1 MYPWRRRLGPPL
13 RGGSFPLFGVTVSA
27 AGHVL
32 TAAALLLLAGVWNQW
47 NASKVY
53 VVNLV
58 PAVSITGSPTSRST
72 VPSLPPRPTISEPQR
87 PAPEPVAR
95 EVPTAPKPAE
105 PSLPQPRAASA
116 SRPVALPRP
125 GEKELPPLMAAAER
139 RSAPAA
145 APTPSEKPGTSSEA
159 RTAVPP
165 VPLGRPDGSPAGV
178 ASLALEVS
186 NFPFTWYLQQ
196 VQRKVTEKWVQ
207 PTRTTGP
214 GLRVVV
220 LFEIARDGQ
229 VTGSK
234 VEQSS
239 GNSWYDQ
246 SALRAVVEANPF
258 PPLPEGFPGQ
268 SLRVHFGFDF
278 KSS

>member
-1 MYPWRRRLGPPL
+1 MYPWRGRLGPAL
-13 RGGSFPLFGVTVSA
+13 RGGSFPLFGVTVST

-32 TAAALLLLAGVWNQW
+32 TAVAFLLLAGVWNQW

-58 PAVSITGSPTSRST
+58 PAVSIMGSPTSRST
-72 VPSLPPRPTISEPQR
+72 VPSLPPRPAVSEPQR
-87 PAPEPVAR
+87 PAPEPVAK
-95 EVPTAPKPAE
+95 EAPAAPKPAE
-105 PSLPQPRAASA
+105 PSLPQPRAAS
-116 SRPVALPRP
+116 RPAALPRP
-125 GEKELPPLMAAAER
+125 GEKELPPLTATAER
-139 RSAPAA
+139 RSAA
-145 APTPSEKPGTSSEA
+145 APARSENPSPAVEA
-159 RTAVPP
+159 RSAVPP

-220 LFEIARDGQ
+220 LFEIDRDGQ
-229 VTGSK
+229 VTSSK
-234 VEQSS
+234 VERSS

-246 SALRAVVEANPF
+246 SALRAIVEASPF

>member
-1 MYPWRRRLGPPL
+1 MYPWRRQPGPAL

-32 TAAALLLLAGVWNQW
+32 TAAALVLLVGVWNQW

-58 PAVSITGSPTSRST
+58 PAVSVMGSPTSRST
-72 VPSLPPRPTISEPQR
+72 VPSLPSRPTISEPQR
-87 PAPEPVAR
+87 PASEPVAK
-95 EVPTAPKPAE
+95 EAPAAPKPAE
-105 PSLPQPRAASA
+105 LPQPRAASA

-139 RSAPAA
+139 RSTPAA
-145 APTPSEKPGTSSEA
+145 APAPSEKPGTSSEA

-207 PTRTTGP
+207 PTRTTEP

-229 VTGSK
+229 VTTSK
-234 VEQSS
+234 VEQTS

-246 SALRAVVEANPF
+246 SALRAIIEANPF

>member
-1 MYPWRRRLGPPL
+1 MYPGRRRLGPAL
-13 RGGSFPLFGVTVSA
+13 GGGGFPLFGVTVST
-27 AGHVL
+27 AGHVV
-32 TAAALLLLAGVWNQW
+32 TAVAFLLLAGVWSQW

-58 PAVSITGSPTSRST
+58 PAVSIMGSPTSRST
-72 VPSLPPRPTISEPQR
+72 VPSLPPRPVVPEPQR
-87 PAPEPVAR
+87 PAPEPIAK
-95 EVPTAPKPAE
+95 EVPVAPKPAD
-105 PSLPQPRAASA
+105 PSLPQPRAAT
-116 SRPVALPRP
+116 RPAALPRP
-125 GEKELPPLMAAAER
+125 GEKELPPLTASAER
-139 RSAPAA
+139 RSATSTAPERGENPSPAVE
-145 APTPSEKPGTSSEA
+145 P
-159 RTAVPP
+159 RTAVLP

-207 PTRTTGP
+207 PTRTSGP

-229 VTGSK
+229 VASSK
-234 VEQSS
+234 VEQTS

-246 SALRAVVEANPF
+246 SALRAIVEANPF

>member
-1 MYPWRRRLGPPL
+1 
-13 RGGSFPLFGVTVSA
+13 VTVSA

-32 TAAALLLLAGVWNQW
+32 TTAAFLLLAGVWNQW

-58 PAVSITGSPTSRST
+58 PAVSIMGSPTSRST
-72 VPSLPPRPTISEPQR
+72 VPSLPPRRIISEPQR
-87 PAPEPVAR
+87 PAPEPVAK
-95 EVPTAPKPAE
+95 EVPAAPKPAD
-105 PSLPQPRAASA
+105 PSLPQPRAAS
-116 SRPVALPRP
+116 RPAVLPRP
-125 GEKELPPLMAAAER
+125 GEKELPPLTASAER
-139 RSAPAA
+139 RSAA
-145 APTPSEKPGTSSEA
+145 APARSENPSPAVEA
-159 RTAVPP
+159 RSAVPP

-207 PTRTTGP
+207 PKRATEP

-220 LFEIARDGQ
+220 LFEIGRDGQ
-229 VTGSK
+229 VTSTK

-246 SALRAVVEANPF
+246 SALRAIVEANPF

>member
-1 MYPWRRRLGPPL
+1 MYPWRRRLGLAL
-13 RGGSFPLFGVTVSA
+13 RGGSFPLFGVTVST

-32 TAAALLLLAGVWNQW
+32 TAVAFLLLAGVWNQW

-58 PAVSITGSPTSRST
+58 PAVSIMGSPTSRST
-72 VPSLPPRPTISEPQR
+72 VPSLPPRPAVSEPQR
-87 PAPEPVAR
+87 PAPEPVAKQA
-95 EVPTAPKPAE
+95 PAAPKPAE

-116 SRPVALPRP
+116 SRPAALPRP
-125 GEKELPPLMAAAER
+125 GEKELPPLTATAER
-139 RSAPAA
+139 RSAA
-145 APTPSEKPGTSSEA
+145 APARSENPSPGVEA
-159 RTAVPP
+159 RSAVPP

-220 LFEIARDGQ
+220 LFEIDRDGQ
-229 VTGSK
+229 VTSSK
-234 VEQSS
+234 VERSS

-246 SALRAVVEANPF
+246 SALRAIVEASPF

>member
-1 MYPWRRRLGPPL
+1 MYPWRRRFGPALG
-13 RGGSFPLFGVTVSA
+13 GGSFPLFGVTVSA
-27 AGHVL
+27 AGHIL
-32 TAAALLLLAGVWNQW
+32 TAAAFLLLAGLWNQW

-58 PAVSITGSPTSRST
+58 PAVSIMGSSTSRST
-72 VPSLPPRPTISEPQR
+72 VPSLPPRPVISEPQR
-87 PAPEPVAR
+87 PEPEPVAK
-95 EVPTAPKPAE
+95 EAPAAPKPAE
-105 PSLPQPRAASA
+105 PSLPQPRAAS
-116 SRPVALPRP
+116 RPAALPRP
-125 GEKELPPLMAAAER
+125 GEKELPPLTASAER
-139 RSAPAA
+139 RSAA
-145 APTPSEKPGTSSEA
+145 APPRSESPGATVEA

-178 ASLALEVS
+178 ASLALDVS

-229 VTGSK
+229 VTSSK

-246 SALRAVVEANPF
+246 SALRAIVEANPF

-278 KSS
+278 KLS

>member
-1 MYPWRRRLGPPL
+1 
-13 RGGSFPLFGVTVSA
+13 
-27 AGHVL
+27 
-32 TAAALLLLAGVWNQW
+32 
-47 NASKVY
+47 
-53 VVNLV
+53 
-58 PAVSITGSPTSRST
+58 
-72 VPSLPPRPTISEPQR
+72 
-87 PAPEPVAR
+87 
-95 EVPTAPKPAE
+95 
-105 PSLPQPRAASA
+105 
-116 SRPVALPRP
+116 
-125 GEKELPPLMAAAER
+125 
-139 RSAPAA
+139 
-145 APTPSEKPGTSSEA
+145 
-159 RTAVPP
+159 
-165 VPLGRPDGSPAGV
+165 
-178 ASLALEVS
+178 
-186 NFPFTWYLQQ
+186 
-196 VQRKVTEKWVQ
+196 VTEKWVQ

-246 SALRAVVEANPF
+246 SALRAIVEANPF

>member
-1 MYPWRRRLGPPL
+1 MYPWRGRLGPAL
-13 RGGSFPLFGVTVSA
+13 RGGSFPLFGVTVST

-32 TAAALLLLAGVWNQW
+32 TAVAFLLLAGVWNQW

-58 PAVSITGSPTSRST
+58 PAVSIMGSPTSRST
-72 VPSLPPRPTISEPQR
+72 VPSLPPRPAVSEPQR
-87 PAPEPVAR
+87 PAPEPVAK
-95 EVPTAPKPAE
+95 EAPAAPKPAE
-105 PSLPQPRAASA
+105 PSLPQLRAAS
-116 SRPVALPRP
+116 RPAALPRP
-125 GEKELPPLMAAAER
+125 GEKELPPLTATAER
-139 RSAPAA
+139 RSAA
-145 APTPSEKPGTSSEA
+145 APARSENPSPAVEA
-159 RTAVPP
+159 RSAVPP

-214 GLRVVV
+214 GLKVVV
-220 LFEIARDGQ
+220 LFEIDRDGQ
-229 VTGSK
+229 VTSSK
-234 VEQSS
+234 VERSS

-246 SALRAVVEANPF
+246 SALRAIVEASPF

>member
-1 MYPWRRRLGPPL
+1 MYPWRGRLGLAL
-13 RGGSFPLFGVTVSA
+13 RGGSFPLFGVTVST

-32 TAAALLLLAGVWNQW
+32 TAVAFLLLAGVWNQW

-58 PAVSITGSPTSRST
+58 PAVSIMGSPTSRST
-72 VPSLPPRPTISEPQR
+72 VPSLPSRPAVSEPQR
-87 PAPEPVAR
+87 PAPEPVAK
-95 EVPTAPKPAE
+95 EAPAAPKPAE
-105 PSLPQPRAASA
+105 PSLPQPRAAS
-116 SRPVALPRP
+116 RPAALPRP
-125 GEKELPPLMAAAER
+125 GEKELPPLTATAER
-139 RSAPAA
+139 RSAA
-145 APTPSEKPGTSSEA
+145 APARSENPSPAVEA
-159 RTAVPP
+159 RSAVPP

-214 GLRVVV
+214 GLKVVV
-220 LFEIARDGQ
+220 LFEIDRDGQ
-229 VTGSK
+229 VTSSK
-234 VEQSS
+234 VERSS

-246 SALRAVVEANPF
+246 SALRAIVEASPF

>member
-1 MYPWRRRLGPPL
+1 
-13 RGGSFPLFGVTVSA
+13 VEA
-27 AGHVL
+27 
-32 TAAALLLLAGVWNQW
+32 
-47 NASKVY
+47 
-53 VVNLV
+53 
-58 PAVSITGSPTSRST
+58 
-72 VPSLPPRPTISEPQR
+72 
-87 PAPEPVAR
+87 
-95 EVPTAPKPAE
+95 
-105 PSLPQPRAASA
+105 
-116 SRPVALPRP
+116 
-125 GEKELPPLMAAAER
+125 
-139 RSAPAA
+139 RSAV
-145 APTPSEKPGTSSEA
+145 
-159 RTAVPP
+159 RP

-178 ASLALEVS
+178 ASLALDVS

-207 PTRTTGP
+207 PNQTTGP

-229 VTGSK
+229 VTNSK
-234 VEQSS
+234 VEQTS

-258 PPLPEGFPGQ
+258 PPLPEGFPGK